1 MLSTYVPYKHQ
12 RTTYE
17 PRWQSVTIPDL
28 DTAPDLREVVRLA
41 ARNRRIA
48 LGLTQAELAARSG
61 VPLGTLKRFERLGE
75 VSFSS
80 LLALAEAL
88 DALEGF
94 HRLFPLPEAQASLP
108 RRARPRAWQGVGSEP

>member
-1 MLSTYVPYKHQ
+1 M
-12 RTTYE
+12 
-17 PRWQSVTIPDL
+17 IPAL
-28 DTAPDLREVVRLA
+28 DTVPDLREAFRLA

-48 LGLTQAELAARSG
+48 LGLTQADLAARSG

-75 VSFSS
+75 VSLSS

-94 HRLFPLPEAQASLP
+94 HGLFPLPEARTLDEVEAQASLP
-108 RRARPRAWQGVGSEP
+108 KRARPKARR